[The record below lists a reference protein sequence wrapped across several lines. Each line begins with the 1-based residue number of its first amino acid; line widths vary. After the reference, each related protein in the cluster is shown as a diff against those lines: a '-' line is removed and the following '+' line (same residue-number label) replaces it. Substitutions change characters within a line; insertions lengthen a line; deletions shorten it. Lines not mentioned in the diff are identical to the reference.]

1 MAKQRVEKLN
11 HEYIGKN
18 ILFDIQDQESANE
31 RPLGVVYRT
40 ILKKIWLERSF
51 VSCFLA
57 RWLWQSPQLKEE
69 GW

>member
-18 ILFDIQDQESANE
+18 ILFDIQDQEFANE

-40 ILKKIWLERSF
+40 ILKKI
-51 VSCFLA
+51 
-57 RWLWQSPQLKEE
+57 
-69 GW
+69 